1 MKELISLDGNGNKF
15 RIIRGGDGDIHLGF
29 DCPEKGV
36 FLESVR
42 VGVGNSGGQE
52 VPAFVKRALIHLHDA
67 MERWEQVE
75 SKKCIDCRW
84 YREPKGCCAAPA
96 NPFNR
101 LYPESDAC
109 ELFVEKPVE
118 QIWEPNDK

>member
-15 RIIRGGDGDIHLGF
+15 RIIRGNDGDIHLGF

-52 VPAFVKRALIHLHDA
+52 VPDFVKRALIYLHDA

-75 SKKCIDCRW
+75 GKKCMDCRF
-84 YREPKGCCAAPA
+84 YNAPKGCCGSPI
-96 NPFNR
+96 NR
-101 LYPESDAC
+101 IFPESDAC
-109 ELFVEKPVE
+109 EQFLEKKPDRNIE
-118 QIWEPNDK
+118 SHWL

>member
-15 RIIRGGDGDIHLGF
+15 RIIRGNDGDIHLGF

-52 VPAFVKRALIHLHDA
+52 VPAFVKRALIHLFDT
-67 MERWEQVE
+67 MRRWEE
-75 SKKCIDCRW
+75 IDGRHCGECDWLHKNRNGVVRCCSPM
-84 YREPKGCCAAPA
+84 REPRAYA
-96 NPFNR
+96 
-101 LYPESDAC
+101 EMEAC
-109 ELFVEKPVE
+109 EMFDEKKQEATHLV
-118 QIWEPNDK
+118 

>member
-15 RIIRGGDGDIHLGF
+15 RIIRGNDGDIHLGF
-29 DCPEKGV
+29 DCPPKGV

-52 VPAFVKRALIHLHDA
+52 VPAFVKRALVYLHDA

-75 SKKCIDCRW
+75 GKKCVDCRF
-84 YREPKGCCAAPA
+84 YNAPKGCCGSPT
-96 NPFNR
+96 NYIF
-101 LYPESDAC
+101 PESDAC
-109 ELFVEKPVE
+109 EQFVEKPIPHV
-118 QIWEPNDK
+118 WETNLK